1 MRLLT
6 FPLTYLSSEAHWK
19 SQTLP
24 NTNTQDEKL
33 AVLFLLYCMH
43 EAEMP
48 HAGPITSFQLY
59 LLTNIFT
66 KELWEAFYLETALGV
81 KRIIQDF
88 WILRRRI
95 ILHTCL
101 TIFPLNSE
109 NTFNISLDHINL
121 MFKLILKIQR
131 CAQSSEP

>member
-1 MRLLT
+1 
-6 FPLTYLSSEAHWK
+6 
-19 SQTLP
+19 
-24 NTNTQDEKL
+24 
-33 AVLFLLYCMH
+33 
-43 EAEMP
+43 MP